1 MINTTSPLLRSNAP
15 MNSQE
20 SVAMFPED
28 NYQLGLDHNPD
39 LRDVTS
45 TARLFNFRRPV
56 YMATDVWEDCVEL
69 TSVDGKSYDELAVL
83 QRLRHVLFM
92 AASALHGRYEDLE
105 YDFRV
110 YRVPNDPESGR
121 RQPEPMTLNL
131 VAHKDEHNR
140 PVITIRF
147 PDQ

>member
-1 MINTTSPLLRSNAP
+1 
-15 MNSQE
+15 
-20 SVAMFPED
+20 MFPED
-28 NYQLGLDHNPD
+28 NYQLELEQNPD
-39 LRDVTS
+39 LRDVIS

-56 YMATDVWEDCVEL
+56 FMTTQVWDDCVEL
-69 TSVDGKSYDELAVL
+69 NTTDGKSYDELAVL

-110 YRVPNDPESGR
+110 YRVPNNNSSGR
-121 RQPEPMTLNL
+121 RQPEPVTLNL

-147 PDQ
+147 PEA

>member
-1 MINTTSPLLRSNAP
+1 
-15 MNSQE
+15 MNSP
-20 SVAMFPED
+20 VAVVMFPED
-28 NYQLGLDHNPD
+28 NYQLDLSQNPD

-56 YMATDVWEDCVEL
+56 FMTAEVWEDCVDLES
-69 TSVDGKSYDELAVL
+69 TDGNNYDELAVL

-110 YRVPNDPESGR
+110 YRVPNVSEGGR
-121 RQPEPMTLNL
+121 RQPEPVTLNL

-140 PVITIRF
+140 PVITIKF
-147 PDQ
+147 PDK